1 MAMRAASRAV
11 RLYPPSGGPL
21 TWIFMIWSSAFAL
34 ISPSSARVCFKVLE
48 VVRRGTM
55 CPTAL
60 APVVLLARPQVPLVR
75 SSLSL
80 PVSCLG

>member
-1 MAMRAASRAV
+1 
-11 RLYPPSGGPL
+11 
-21 TWIFMIWSSAFAL
+21 
-34 ISPSSARVCFKVLE
+34 

-60 APVVLLARPQVPLVR
+60 APVVLLARLQVPLVR